1 MPVLEMTC
9 QLYSSWARKD
19 MKWVTTNA
27 DENTD
32 ILLSLLSA
40 EDDTEEED
48 DTWTVLVLLVN
59 QDVLQRIPLSPWSAS
74 AGGERITLLGGESS
88 LLVMA
93 GQNYKWRVELQAER
107 YLVEIF
113 DRVRGMGLE
122 RAEVMCLASWQKDIT
137 MGLVKDWLSETE
149 YSKVRE
155 EMLVD
160 SDEVL
165 RVEHN
170 SDLLEM
176 VENVLRGFFLNS
188 DTDCSD
194 TIENNDSD
202 DLLDISKD
210 LLDAHF
216 E

>member
-1 MPVLEMTC
+1 M
-9 QLYSSWARKD
+9 
-19 MKWVTTNA
+19 
-27 DENTD
+27 
-32 ILLSLLSA
+32 
-40 EDDTEEED
+40 
-48 DTWTVLVLLVN
+48 LVLLVN
-59 QDVLQRIPLSPWSAS
+59 QDVLQRIPLSPWS

-122 RAEVMCLASWQKDIT
+122 RADVMCLSSWQKDIT

-176 VENVLRGFFLNS
+176 VENVLREFFLNS